1 MNEIKKKRY
10 DILGASVAEALEKRG
25 FEAYYFE
32 TAEAAREKALELIA
46 PDALVG
52 YGGSVTIN
60 ALGLKEALRER
71 GNKMLERDLAADF
84 MEKKKLDRE
93 ALFSD
98 WYMMS
103 ANAVTEDGQLVNI
116 DGMGNRVAALIYGPS
131 NVLVAVGMNK
141 VVKTL
146 DDAWSRAR
154 NTAAPANMTRFDFL
168 KAPCK
173 ITGACADCI
182 SPDCI
187 CNQLVHTRRCNPPK
201 RIKVLLIGEDLGL

>member
-1 MNEIKKKRY
+1 MNDIKKKRY
-10 DILGASVAEALEKRG
+10 DTLGPGVAEALEKRG
-25 FEAYYFE
+25 FEAYYFV
-32 TAEAAREKALELIA
+32 TAEEAREKALELIS
-46 PDALVG
+46 PDATVG
-52 YGGSVTIN
+52 YGGSITLN

-71 GNKMLERDLAADF
+71 GNKMLDRDLAADF
-84 MEKKKLDRE
+84 PERKKLDRE

-131 NVLVAVGMNK
+131 NVLVVVGMNK

-154 NTAAPANMTRFDFL
+154 NTAAPENMARFDFL
-168 KAPCK
+168 KAPCR
-173 ITGACADCI
+173 ITGSCADCI

-201 RIKVLLIGEDLGL
+201 RIKVLLVGEDLGL